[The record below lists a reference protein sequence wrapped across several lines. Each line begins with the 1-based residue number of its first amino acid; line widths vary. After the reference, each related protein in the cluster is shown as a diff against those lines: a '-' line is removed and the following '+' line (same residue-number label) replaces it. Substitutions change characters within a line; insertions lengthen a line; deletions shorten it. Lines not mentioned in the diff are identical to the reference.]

1 MDKMLLGC
9 SLGTFRQLIVTFK
22 AAAKAGLQDLADQA
36 KFLKESK
43 NILSSSPV
51 QSLCPISPGPSVP
64 PVPGL
69 WHQDHSTLDP
79 GSSFL
84 TLIHPVRAAEEPFLQ
99 PGWEHTAPLLKHL
112 SKSQFPT

>member
-1 MDKMLLGC
+1 MLLGC
-9 SLGTFRQLIVTFK
+9 SLGTFRQRIVTFK

-43 NILSSSPV
+43 NTLALYPI

-69 WHQDHSTLDP
+69 WHQDHGTSDP

-84 TLIHPVRAAEEPFLQ
+84 TLIHPVCAAEELFLQ
-99 PGWEHTAPLLKHL
+99 FGCEHTAPLLKHL
-112 SKSQFPT
+112 NKSQFPI